1 MSRGVGRATASGGR
15 RISRNRVLELGGA
28 GLALLGSGALA
39 GCGGG
44 EQGSGGVG
52 ITFTFGPDASGGL
65 QTLIDRFNEEHRGEI
80 KVTWRTT
87 PAASDEYFEQIK
99 TQLQSGQATV
109 DVIGGDVIWPA
120 QLASQGY
127 VLDLSDRFTAGMRG
141 RHLEGPLQATEYNGK
156 TYAVPWFTD
165 AGMFYYRKDLLEKS
179 GFSEPPKTWD
189 EMKRMGDRIRSD
201 SGVRYG
207 YVFQGARDEGG
218 VVDALEHVW
227 NAGGDVL
234 DGNRV
239 IIASPEAAE
248 GLEIRRSMITDG
260 VAPEA
265 SGEYTTQESQAIFT
279 NGDAVFMRNW
289 PFVYGL
295 LASPETSKVRPEQ
308 VDLANIPVSDP
319 GQASF
324 SGLGG
329 WNFLVNAASEDKL
342 DEIWTFIEFMSS
354 AESQKTLALQ
364 STRLPTLK
372 ALYEDDEVLEK
383 VPVAALGKESLEN
396 TRPRPVSPYY
406 SDMSLAMAEQFN
418 AALKGSVPVGQALR
432 DLQAELQDIVD
443 QS

>member
-1 MSRGVGRATASGGR
+1 
-15 RISRNRVLELGGA
+15 
-28 GLALLGSGALA
+28 
-39 GCGGG
+39 
-44 EQGSGGVG
+44 
-52 ITFTFGPDASGGL
+52 
-65 QTLIDRFNEEHRGEI
+65 
-80 KVTWRTT
+80 
-87 PAASDEYFEQIK
+87 
-99 TQLQSGQATV
+99 
-109 DVIGGDVIWPA
+109 
-120 QLASQGY
+120 
-127 VLDLSDRFTAGMRG
+127 
-141 RHLEGPLQATEYNGK
+141 
-156 TYAVPWFTD
+156 
-165 AGMFYYRKDLLEKS
+165 
-179 GFSEPPKTWD
+179 
-189 EMKRMGDRIRSD
+189 
-201 SGVRYG
+201 
-207 YVFQGARDEGG
+207 

-239 IIASPEAAE
+239 IIDSSEASE

-319 GQASF
+319 RQASF

-342 DEIWTFIEFMSS
+342 EEIWTFIEFMSS
-354 AESQKTLALQ
+354 PESQKTLVLA

-372 ALYEDDEVLEK
+372 AHYEDDEVLEK
-383 VPVAALGKESLEN
+383 VPVAALGKEFLED

-406 SDMSLAMAEQFN
+406 SDMSPAMAEQFN
-418 AALKGSVPVGQALR
+418 AALKGSVPVGRALSQ
-432 DLQAELQDIVD
+432 LQGELQDIVD

>member
-1 MSRGVGRATASGGR
+1 
-15 RISRNRVLELGGA
+15 
-28 GLALLGSGALA
+28 
-39 GCGGG
+39 
-44 EQGSGGVG
+44 VG

-65 QTLIDRFNEEHRGEI
+65 QTLIDRFNEEHKGEI
-80 KVTWRTT
+80 NVTWRTT

-120 QLASQGY
+120 QLASQGF
-127 VLDLSDRFTAGMRG
+127 VLDLSDRFTAGMRE
-141 RHLEGPLQATEYNGK
+141 RHLEGPLQATEYDGK

-165 AGMFYYRKDLLEKS
+165 AGMFYYRKDLLENS

-234 DGNRV
+234 DGNDVV
-239 IIASPEAAE
+239 IDSPEAAE
-248 GLEIRRSMITDG
+248 GLVIRRSMITDG

-308 VDLANIPVSDP
+308 VDLANIPVSDAR
-319 GQASF
+319 QVSF

-354 AESQKTLALQ
+354 TASQKTLALK

-372 ALYEDDEVLEK
+372 DLYEDREVLEK

-406 SDMSLAMAEQFN
+406 SDMSLVMAEQFN
-418 AALKGSVPVGQALR
+418 AAVKGSVPVGQALQT
-432 DLQAELQDIVD
+432 LQSELQNIVN

>member
-1 MSRGVGRATASGGR
+1 
-15 RISRNRVLELGGA
+15 
-28 GLALLGSGALA
+28 
-39 GCGGG
+39 
-44 EQGSGGVG
+44 
-52 ITFTFGPDASGGL
+52 L
-65 QTLIDRFNEEHRGEI
+65 QTLIDRFNEDHMGEI

-120 QLASQGY
+120 QFAAPGY
-127 VLDLSDRFTAGMRG
+127 VLDLSDRFTDDMKK
-141 RHLEGPLQATEYNGK
+141 RHLEGPLQATEYDGK

-189 EMKRMGDRIRSD
+189 EMKRMGDRIRSNSD
-201 SGVRYG
+201 VKYG

-234 DGNRV
+234 DGNTVV
-239 IIASPEAAE
+239 IDSPEAAE
-248 GLEIRRSMITDG
+248 GLQIRRSMITDG
-260 VAPEA
+260 IAPEA

-295 LASPETSKVRPEQ
+295 LADPETSKVRPEQ

-319 GQASF
+319 EQGSF

-354 AESQKTLALQ
+354 PASQKTFALQ

-372 ALYEDDEVLEK
+372 ALYEDREVLEK
-383 VPVAALGKESLEN
+383 VPVAALGKEALQN

-418 AALKGSVPVGQALR
+418 AALKGSVPVGRALR
-432 DLQAELQDIVD
+432 DLQAELQGIVD